1 MPDKPQMGLDLGLP
15 EVVEP
20 GATKASKPVKAAT
33 QAQAT
38 SGQATMSLDEMAK
51 ALNAHADYRV
61 IQRLVPVTHF
71 DGAATGPIKRVAVLD
86 TETTGLS
93 AVTDVIIELA
103 VVVMDID
110 TLTGQPVGAVQ
121 VFDGFQDPGRPIPKE
136 VQQLTGISDDMVKG
150 QVLDEAALSRVMDG
164 VQWVVAHNAGFDR
177 PFVEQRLPY
186 FADLPWACSF
196 ADIAWKKHG
205 VGSAKLEALA
215 AHHGWFYD
223 AHRADM
229 DCHALAAV
237 LGAPV
242 GETGHNGWQVL
253 LAALDAPQYK
263 LQATGAPFD
272 AKDLLKARGYRWDS
286 VQRVW
291 HTRLSSHAE
300 LDAECAWLAD
310 HVYANPRAQVA
321 IATVDALARYSTRTP
336 QAEARSIR
344 A

>member
-1 MPDKPQMGLDLGLP
+1 MSDKPQMGLDLGLP
-15 EVVEP
+15 ELVETSP
-20 GATKASKPVKAAT
+20 AKAGKPVKSAAPSKT
-33 QAQAT
+33 TANPV
-38 SGQATMSLDEMAK
+38 GMSLDQMAK

-61 IQRLVPVTHF
+61 IQRLVPTTHF
-71 DGAATGPIKRVAVLD
+71 DAVATGPIKRVAVLD

-93 AVTDVIIELA
+93 AATDVIIELA

-110 TLTGQPVGAVQ
+110 TATGLPVGQVQ

-150 QVLDEAALSRVMDG
+150 QSLDEAALSRVMDG

-186 FADLPWACSF
+186 FAELPWACSF

-205 VGSAKLEALA
+205 VSSAKLEALA

-229 DCHALAAV
+229 DCHALVAV
-237 LGAPV
+237 LSAPV

-263 LQATGAPFD
+263 LHATGAPFD

-286 VQRVW
+286 TQRVW
-291 HTRLSSHAE
+291 HTRLSSGAE
-300 LDAECAWLAD
+300 LDAECAWLAE
-310 HVYANPRAQVA
+310 HVYANPKAQVA
-321 IATVDALARYSTRTP
+321 VATVDAWARYSARAP
-336 QAEARSIR
+336 QAEVRPVR
-344 A
+344 L